1 VRILLIQQSYK
12 TGGAVTFVDRLIR
25 YFNYQKIDN
34 YVVCQNDHGKFI
46 NAPHTKFINSK
57 FLSLSFKFKSVFLAF
72 IVSIIEF
79 FEALRLNIKIKPDLI
94 FISCITNGTL
104 LGTLLVK
111 KPTVFFIHSYPE
123 SSLGGLSFI
132 LKFRFVKKHV
142 RFVTVSNYS
151 ASLIA
156 KYYFMNIE
164 DIEVLPNYG
173 KFKVKEINNSNSF
186 NILTIG
192 HVSNYKNPYFW
203 IEVAK
208 KVIAININFK
218 FYWLGE
224 GTDLIEVKKIIKNS
238 GLENNILFLGHC
250 SNIEFYYEKAFLYL
264 QPSLVESQ
272 GIAVVEALQYGI
284 PCIVSKIGGLPETV
298 KEGISGYIIEEFD
311 SGIYCD
317 RILKL
322 ASDINLYNKISAG
335 AFDEGNNKFSEEI
348 WNSKIDILLRNAAN
362 Q

>member
-1 VRILLIQQSYK
+1 MKLLLIQQSYK
-12 TGGAVTFVDRLIR
+12 TGGAVTFVNRLIR
-25 YFNYQKIDN
+25 YFDYQKIDN

-57 FLSLSFKFKSVFLAF
+57 ILSLSFKFNSIFLAF
-72 IVSIIEF
+72 LVSLIEF
-79 FEALRLNIKIKPDLI
+79 FELLRLNIKVKPDII

-111 KPTVFFIHSYPE
+111 KPIIFFVHSYPE

-142 RFVTVSNYS
+142 RFATVSNYS

-156 KYYFMNIE
+156 KYYFVNIE

-173 KFKVKEINNSNSF
+173 KFKVKENNNINSF

-203 IEVAK
+203 IEIAK

-218 FYWLGE
+218 FYWLGD

-250 SNIEFYYEKAFLYL
+250 SNIEYYYERAFLYL

-272 GIAVVEALQYGI
+272 GIAVVEALQYGV
-284 PCIVSKIGGLPETV
+284 PCIVSNIGGLPETV
-298 KEGISGYIIEEFD
+298 NDGISGYIIKEFD
-311 SGIYCD
+311 SDAYCD

-322 ASDINLYNKISAG
+322 ASDINLYNKISVGALEAG
-335 AFDEGNNKFSEEI
+335 KFKFSEEM
-348 WNSKIDILLRNAAN
+348 WDSKIDILLRNAAN